1 MTFSLTDEQE
11 AVRDAV
17 RNFAENEVRP
27 VAKDYNEDH
36 KYPRE
41 LIKQGAEYDLVLPC
55 LDEEYG
61 GGGMDRISGTIVTE
75 ELWRGDPGVGGAIAL
90 AGFGADMIEAYG
102 HEEMKQEWLPRIASG
117 EAICATAISESAHG
131 SNISGMETTA
141 RKDGEDWIIDGSKMW
156 ISNGTVADAVVTMA
170 KTDPDADYKGISA
183 FLIPTDAD
191 GFSAE
196 KIDNKL
202 GIEAQDLA
210 ELVLDDVRVSEDH
223 LIGEENKG
231 FYQLMDFLT
240 KGRVN
245 VAGQAVGVSQAAWD
259 EAKAYANER
268 EQFDQKISDFQALRH
283 KFAETATRIE
293 AARNLTYRAA
303 KALEDGD
310 EDVRHLASMAKL
322 FASEI
327 SVDVTDEAIQIFGG
341 SGYVSDYPVE
351 RFYRDA
357 RITKIY
363 EGTSEIHKNIIA
375 DELL

>member
-1 MTFSLTDEQE
+1 MTFSLTEAQE
-11 AVRDAV
+11 AVRGAV

-27 VAKDYNEDH
+27 IAKEYNEKH

-41 LIKQGAEYDLVLPC
+41 LIKEGAEYDLVAPSLP
-55 LDEEYG
+55 EEYG
-61 GGGMDRISGTIVTE
+61 GGGMDRISGVIVTE

-90 AGFGADMIEAYG
+90 AGFGSDMIFDYG
-102 HEEMKQEWLPRIASG
+102 SESMKEEWLPRIASG
-117 EAICATAISESAHG
+117 EAVCATAISESAHG

-141 RKDGEDWIIDGSKMW
+141 EKKNGDWVLNGSKMW
-156 ISNGTVADAVVTMA
+156 ISNGTVADCVVTMA
-170 KTDPDADYKGISA
+170 KTDPGEGYQGISA
-183 FLIPTDAD
+183 FLVPTDVD

-210 ELVLDDVRVSEDH
+210 ELVLDDVRISDDL

-259 EAKAYANER
+259 EAKGYANER

-293 AARNLTYRAA
+293 AARSLTYRAA
-303 KALEDGD
+303 KALENGD
-310 EDVRHLASMAKL
+310 EDIRHLASMAKL
-322 FASEI
+322 FASEMA
-327 SVDVTDEAIQIFGG
+327 VDVTDEAVQIFGG